1 MAQYDGDG
9 MATNPPGDD
18 FDALGAPD
26 DVLAQYCLPPRPNP
40 RHMPSAYANWVR
52 AMASRPHYV
61 PALPPP
67 SPARRHLLIAIP
79 PNDSITQV
87 SSSNWSGAVVR
98 ATEIERM
105 ALVQGRWIVPD
116 APITNSALHPAS
128 SVWVGFDGY
137 EPASR
142 IIPQIGTGQHYNGT
156 GQHGPPPSPG
166 GTPPVNQQFAWWQVW
181 IYGDKRERESTIC
194 IPIRPT
200 DRIYAQV
207 QILAPMQASLFI
219 KNETTNQAC
228 ALYYDGG
235 NDHNHHEV
243 PPFERLTAQW
253 IVERPLAPDPFAP
266 PSDNATDKLIVVPL
280 ADYGTT
286 AFTDCNGAA
295 ETADGRMHEFQLE
308 RARLIRMND
317 WDDKCNPGRLTSL
330 PERIGD
336 DAIQMIY
343 VKAP

>member
-1 MAQYDGDG
+1 MTRSDDCG
-9 MATNPPGDD
+9 MKTNPPGDD
-18 FDALGAPD
+18 FDALGASD
-26 DVLAQYCLPPRPNP
+26 EVLAQYCLPPRPNP
-40 RHMPSAYANWVR
+40 RHMPTAYANWVR
-52 AMASRPHYV
+52 AMASRPCYV

-67 SPARRHLLIAIP
+67 RPARQHILFAIP

-116 APITNSALHPAS
+116 APISNGAVHPAS

-166 GTPPVNQQFAWWQVW
+166 GKPPVNQQFAWWQVW
-181 IYGDKRERESTIC
+181 IYGDKLQRESNIQ
-194 IPIRPT
+194 IPIRPN

-207 QILAPMQASLFI
+207 QILAPMLASLFI
-219 KNETTNQAC
+219 KNETTNEAC

-235 NDHNHHEV
+235 NDHNHPEV
-243 PPFERLTAQW
+243 PPFERLTAEW
-253 IVERPLAPDPFAP
+253 IVERPLAPASTGT
-266 PSDNATDKLIVVPL
+266 PSSTTEKLVEVPL

-286 AFTDCNGAA
+286 AFTDCNVATEMAA
-295 ETADGRMHEFQLE
+295 GGMHEFQLE

-336 DAIQMIY
+336 DAIQMTY